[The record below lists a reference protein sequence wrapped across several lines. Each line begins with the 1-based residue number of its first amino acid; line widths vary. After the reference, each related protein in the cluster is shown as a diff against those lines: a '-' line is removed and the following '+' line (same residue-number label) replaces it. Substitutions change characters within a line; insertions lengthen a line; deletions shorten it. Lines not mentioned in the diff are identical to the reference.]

1 MHFSQHVCRPS
12 CSLHV
17 CRQPCLPPA
26 VLMTFARRPRFCRT
40 RRARFYI
47 SDICSPS
54 STSSSSSSLSSAMY
68 AVSPAG
74 RNLYPVTCLSGCYP
88 IIGPSVRRPVGLS
101 VSPSA
106 CTSVRPA
113 ACLSTHQS
121 AILLVCQSI
130 SHRPPILPMHL
141 SEGPPIHLSIQPSV
155 RPLTRPSVS
164 QSVGPSSRP
173 LPTPPPIPPKPVRS
187 SANLLVYPS
196 LVSLMQACAQA
207 CMHVAGPAGDQQG
220 WPGTCLHARPHT
232 CLYTCSPPRRPG
244 RCAGMC
250 TCPTVHLCACE

>member
-1 MHFSQHVCRPS
+1 MDVGALQPAASMRGCPVTADNYQSALAACISRNMSAVPPAAS
-12 CSLHV
+12 HV

-26 VLMTFARRPRFCRT
+26 VLMTFVRRSRFCCT

-130 SHRPPILPMHL
+130 SHRPPILPICPKARP
-141 SEGPPIHLSIQPSV
+141 STCPSNRPSV
-155 RPLTRPSVS
+155 RSPALLSVNQVARHPAPCLPHPPSRLS
-164 QSVGPSSRP
+164 LSVR
-173 LPTPPPIPPKPVRS
+173 PPISWSIHP
-187 SANLLVYPS
+187 
-196 LVSLMQACAQA
+196 
-207 CMHVAGPAGDQQG
+207 
-220 WPGTCLHARPHT
+220 
-232 CLYTCSPPRRPG
+232 
-244 RCAGMC
+244 
-250 TCPTVHLCACE
+250 